1 MGYDCNFCGHCFQW
15 ALTPIMLDD
24 STKEKLF
31 VLLFVV
37 IVALSFI
44 LHIPKYIEVWNETK
58 IKSTKTNVEM
68 DNT

>member
-1 MGYDCNFCGHCFQW
+1 MDYDCNLYGHCFQW

-37 IVALSFI
+37 ILAVSFI
-44 LHIPKYIEVWNETK
+44 LHIPHYIEIWNK
-58 IKSTKTNVEM
+58 
-68 DNT
+68 

>member
-1 MGYDCNFCGHCFQW
+1 MDNDYNLCSHCFQW
-15 ALTPIMLDD
+15 AHAPIMLDD

-37 IVALSFI
+37 IVAVSFI
-44 LHIPKYIEVWNETK
+44 LHIPEYIEVWNETK
-58 IKSTKTNVEM
+58 IKSTKTDVQM

>member
-1 MGYDCNFCGHCFQW
+1 
-15 ALTPIMLDD
+15 MLDD

-31 VLLFVV
+31 VLLFIV

-44 LHIPKYIEVWNETK
+44 LHIPQYIEVWNESK
-58 IKSTKTNVEM
+58 IKSTKTDVKM

>member
-1 MGYDCNFCGHCFQW
+1 MDYGYNLCGYCLQW
-15 ALTPIMLDD
+15 AHSPIMLDD

-37 IVALSFI
+37 IVAVSFI
-44 LHIPKYIEVWNETK
+44 LHIPHYIEVWNETK
-58 IKSTKTNVEM
+58 NKSTKTNVEM

>member
-1 MGYDCNFCGHCFQW
+1 MGNDCSICGHCFQW

-37 IVALSFI
+37 IVAVSFI
-44 LHIPKYIEVWNETK
+44 LHIPHYIEIWNK
-58 IKSTKTNVEM
+58 
-68 DNT
+68 

>member
-1 MGYDCNFCGHCFQW
+1 
-15 ALTPIMLDD
+15 MLDD
-24 STKEKLF
+24 GTEEKLF

-37 IVALSFI
+37 ILAVSFI

-58 IKSTKTNVEM
+58 IKSTKTDVQM

>member
-37 IVALSFI
+37 ILAVSFI
-44 LHIPKYIEVWNETK
+44 LHIPHYIEIWNK
-58 IKSTKTNVEM
+58 
-68 DNT
+68 

>member
-1 MGYDCNFCGHCFQW
+1 MDYDYSLCGYCFQW
-15 ALTPIMLDD
+15 AHSPIMLDD

-37 IVALSFI
+37 IVAVSFI
-44 LHIPKYIEVWNETK
+44 LHIPKYIEVWNESK
-58 IKSTKTNVEM
+58 NKSTKTNVEM

>member
-1 MGYDCNFCGHCFQW
+1 MDYDCSLCGNCFQW
-15 ALTPIMLDD
+15 THASIMLDD

-37 IVALSFI
+37 IVAVSFI
-44 LHIPKYIEVWNETK
+44 LHIPKYIEVWNESK
-58 IKSTKTNVEM
+58 NKSTKTNVEM

>member
-1 MGYDCNFCGHCFQW
+1 
-15 ALTPIMLDD
+15 MLDD

-31 VLLFVV
+31 VLLIM
-37 IVALSFI
+37 IVLAVSFI

-58 IKSTKTNVEM
+58 IKSTKTDVEM

>member
-1 MGYDCNFCGHCFQW
+1 
-15 ALTPIMLDD
+15 MLDD

-44 LHIPKYIEVWNETK
+44 LHIPHYIEVWNK
-58 IKSTKTNVEM
+58 
-68 DNT
+68 